1 VRLPVATSI
10 LDLSPGRTAEEAGI
24 EDLRMVECLREG
36 SEGAY
41 EELLNRFQQP
51 VFALAFRLLNDQ
63 SEASD
68 VVQEVFLKV
77 FRNIGNFRHQST
89 LKTWIYRI
97 TVNEAHNARRWFF
110 RHRRREVELDT
121 DPEEARNWKEIIPD
135 NSRSPFDVTFDH
147 EQAVM
152 IESALGRI
160 NPIFRDAVVLRD
172 ITGLSYE
179 EIAEILDLSLGTVK
193 SRILRGREA
202 LREELAGSL
211 KVRPALRLVP
221 KTAE

>member
-1 VRLPVATSI
+1 MAASVF
-10 LDLSPGRTAEEAGI
+10 DLSPERTADGVGSD
-24 EDLRMVECLREG
+24 DLRLAENLREG
-36 SEGAY
+36 SNRAY

-51 VFALAFRLLNDQ
+51 VFALAFRLLEDS

-77 FRNIGNFRHQST
+77 FRSIGSFRGQST

-110 RHRRREVELDT
+110 RHRRREVELDGSQ
-121 DPEEARNWKEIIPD
+121 EETRSWKDIIPD
-135 NSRSPFDVTFDH
+135 NSRSPFDVTFDR
-147 EQAVM
+147 EQRVM
-152 IESALGRI
+152 IEAALERI
-160 NPIFRDAVVLRD
+160 NPIFREAVVLRD
-172 ITGLSYE
+172 IADLSYE
-179 EIAEILDLSLGTVK
+179 EVAAVLGVSLGTVK

-202 LREELAGSL
+202 MREQLEGRL
-211 KVRPALRLVP
+211 KTASPIRLVP